1 MLTVREV
8 VLRPI
13 DQPAVGLEAESICPD
28 TFAGKAGDHLSELP
42 IWRGNRK
49 VALGDHF
56 EVEGRAGSIAGR
68 TRIVIEGD
76 VARTK
81 RIGQGMTGGELV
93 VRGTA
98 GKHTG
103 SGMSGGRLEVE
114 GDCGDWAGMAMTG
127 GELVVQGSA
136 GHHLGAAPPGDW
148 TGMTGGRIEV
158 VGDCGVEA
166 GAWMAGG
173 TLIVRGTAGSFLGV
187 HMQKGE
193 ILACACPRRVGG
205 EMRGG
210 LIVVLA
216 PVHVLPSF
224 VPDGTVDD
232 VDIAGER
239 LSGPF
244 ARYSGDVAE
253 KGKGTLLVREG

>member
-1 MLTVREV
+1 LLTVREL

-13 DQPAVGLEAESICPD
+13 DQPAVGLEAESICPN
-28 TFAGKAGDHLSELP
+28 TFAGKTSDRISELP

-68 TRIVIEGD
+68 TRIIIEGD

-93 VRGTA
+93 IKGAA
-98 GKHTG
+98 GMHTG

-127 GELVVQGSA
+127 GDLVVRGSV
-136 GHHLGAAPPGDW
+136 GHHLGAALPGDW

-158 VGDCGVEA
+158 AGDCGVEA
-166 GAWMAGG
+166 GAWMTGG
-173 TLIVRGTAGSFLGV
+173 TLIIRGTAGPFLGV
-187 HMQKGE
+187 HMQNGE
-193 ILACACPRRVGG
+193 ILAGACPRRVGG

-210 LIVVLA
+210 LIVVLG

-224 VPDGTVDD
+224 VSDGNIDD

-244 ARYSGDVAE
+244 ARYLGDVAE
-253 KGKGTLLVREG
+253 KGKGTLVVREG